1 MTINLD
7 SLFKNSDPIIS
18 EILNNALSDKEISV
32 KEVSALL
39 AEKRIGAVV
48 VTDQAD
54 AVEGI
59 ISERDVVRGLAQHG
73 SSILDKKVEELM
85 TKNVITHG
93 LDDHIDDLMQEMSK
107 SRIRHLPIL
116 DDGKLVGVISIGDVV
131 KNRVEELE
139 AEGNM
144 LRDYIATG

>member
-1 MTINLD
+1 MIV
-7 SLFKNSDPIIS
+7 SQ
-18 EILNNALSDKEISV
+18 ILREKGHDVYTVFKEISV
-32 KEVSALL
+32 KEVLALL

>member
-1 MTINLD
+1 MIV
-7 SLFKNSDPIIS
+7 SQ
-18 EILNNALSDKEISV
+18 ILREKGHDVYTVFKEISV

-93 LDDHIDDLMQEMSK
+93 LDDHIDDLMQKMSK

-131 KNRVEELE
+131 KNRVKELE

>member
-1 MTINLD
+1 MIV
-7 SLFKNSDPIIS
+7 SQ
-18 EILNNALSDKEISV
+18 ILKEKGHDVFTVTKEISV
-32 KEVSALL
+32 KEVSDLL

-73 SSILDKKVEELM
+73 SGILDKTVADLM
-85 TKNVITHG
+85 TKNVITHS
-93 LDDHIDDLMQEMSK
+93 LDDNIDDLMQEMSK

-131 KNRVEELE
+131 KNRVGELE
-139 AEGNM
+139 AEGSM

>member
-1 MTINLD
+1 MIVSQILREKGHDVYTV
-7 SLFKNSDPIIS
+7 FK
-18 EILNNALSDKEISV
+18 EFSV

-131 KNRVEELE
+131 KSRVEELE

-144 LRDYIATG
+144 LRNYIATG

>member
-1 MTINLD
+1 MCL
-7 SLFKNSDPIIS
+7 K
-18 EILNNALSDKEISV
+18 ILKEKGHDVYTVFKEISV

-54 AVEGI
+54 TVEGI

>member
-1 MTINLD
+1 MIV
-7 SLFKNSDPIIS
+7 SQ
-18 EILNNALSDKEISV
+18 ILREKGHDVYTVFKEISV

-39 AEKRIGAVV
+39 AEKWIGAVV

>member
-1 MTINLD
+1 MIV
-7 SLFKNSDPIIS
+7 SQ
-18 EILNNALSDKEISV
+18 ILKEKGHDVYTVFKEISV

-93 LDDHIDDLMQEMSK
+93 LDDHIDDLMQKMSK

-131 KNRVEELE
+131 KNRVKELE

>member
-1 MTINLD
+1 MIV
-7 SLFKNSDPIIS
+7 SQ
-18 EILNNALSDKEISV
+18 ILREKGHDVYTVFKEISV
-32 KEVSALL
+32 KEVLALL

-131 KNRVEELE
+131 KTRVEELE

-144 LRDYIATG
+144 LRNYIATG

>member
-1 MTINLD
+1 MIV
-7 SLFKNSDPIIS
+7 SQ
-18 EILNNALSDKEISV
+18 ILKEKGHDVYTVFKEISV

>member
-1 MTINLD
+1 MIVSQILREKGHDVYTV
-7 SLFKNSDPIIS
+7 FK
-18 EILNNALSDKEISV
+18 EFSV
-32 KEVSALL
+32 KEVSAPL

>member
-1 MTINLD
+1 MCL
-7 SLFKNSDPIIS
+7 K
-18 EILNNALSDKEISV
+18 ILKEKGHDVYTVFKEISV
-32 KEVSALL
+32 KEVLALL